1 MSVFKL
7 DLQFISCI
15 YGGYRRRVSIWS
27 LGAHLSTKCA
37 RANHCSFIGI
47 FSSAPCS
54 VRTKNKQRKSTTKI
68 DVFENMPAA
77 GEMQLLLSTRFW
89 PSETVKKSRGFA
101 FQVDGSSVQVGRFRK
116 CLFLQ
121 WFSSSI
127 QLPRQHSKKYIKVA
141 VFLSEAPFGR
151 RILVF
156 FSYVSKKAP

>member
-1 MSVFKL
+1 MLSFTE
-7 DLQFISCI
+7 FR
-15 YGGYRRRVSIWS
+15 GFIWS

-47 FSSAPCS
+47 FCSAPSS
-54 VRTKNKQRKSTTKI
+54 VRPKYKQGKFTTKI
-68 DVFENMPAA
+68 DLFESRPAA
-77 GEMQLLLSTRFW
+77 REIQLFLNSHFL
-89 PSETVKKSRGFA
+89 PSETAKISRGFA

-127 QLPRQHSKKYIKVA
+127 QLPRQGSKKYIKVA

>member
-1 MSVFKL
+1 MSIFKL
-7 DLQFISCI
+7 DLRFISCI
-15 YGGYRRRVSIWS
+15 YFGCRRRVVIWS
-27 LGAHLSTKCA
+27 LGAHLSTNCA
-37 RANHCSFIGI
+37 RANQCSFIGT
-47 FSSAPCS
+47 FSSVPSS
-54 VRTKNKQRKSTTKI
+54 VRLKYKQGKI
-68 DVFENMPAA
+68 TAKIELFESRPAA
-77 GEMQLLLSTRFW
+77 REIQLLLNTRFL
-89 PSETVKKSRGFA
+89 PSETIKISRGFA